1 MLPATFEYLKPTDLS
16 ETLAVLDQLK
26 GRKTEVLAGG
36 TDLIP
41 MLRAG
46 VKMPEY
52 VVDLAG
58 KGLNRVVFESDR
70 VRIGALT
77 TFTTLCEHP
86 KIIRKLPAIAEA
98 AIEVG
103 AVQCRN
109 LATIGGNVCNAV
121 PSLDSGPPLLALGA
135 SFRLQ
140 SRGNE
145 RIVPAEDFFVGP
157 RRTVLQAWRDPD
169 RDYRAAR

>member
-1 MLPATFEYLKPTDLS
+1 MLPNTFEYLRPADLA
-16 ETLAVLDQLK
+16 ETLNVLDQLK
-26 GRKTEVLAGG
+26 GNRVDVLAGG

-41 MLRAG
+41 ALRAG
-46 VKMPEY
+46 VRKPDY

-58 KGLNRVVFESDR
+58 KGLDEVVFESDR
-70 VRIGALT
+70 VRIGALLV

-86 KIIRKLPAIAEA
+86 EVIRRLPAIGEA

-121 PSLDSGPPLLALGA
+121 PSLDSGPALLALGA

-140 SRGNE
+140 SKYSWVSFR
-145 RIVPAEDFFVGP
+145 
-157 RRTVLQAWRDPD
+157 PD
-169 RDYRAAR
+169 RGAGSSTDPCST